1 MTHLCRS
8 RLAGEAMVAVMPSSL
23 ASQLLQ
29 DLRGKLDLWHARVC
43 RSRLAG
49 EAMVAV
55 MPPSLASQLLQD
67 LRGYVGF
74 VT

>member
-1 MTHLCRS
+1 V
-8 RLAGEAMVAVMPSSL
+8 VAVMPSSL

-29 DLRGKLDLWHARVC
+29 DCGCTRIVGGTKIC

-49 EAMVAV
+49 DAVVAV
-55 MPPSLASQLLQD
+55 TPSSLASQLLQV

-74 VT
+74 VV